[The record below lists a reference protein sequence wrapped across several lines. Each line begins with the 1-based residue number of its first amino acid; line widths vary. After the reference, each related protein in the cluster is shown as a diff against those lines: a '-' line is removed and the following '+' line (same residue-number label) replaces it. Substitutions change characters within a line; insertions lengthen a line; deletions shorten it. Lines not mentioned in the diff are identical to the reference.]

1 MLSGFSIG
9 TTPAAD
15 KHGEAADKGAD
26 GKRDEEKELD
36 PQNHGGGDKTLPNE
50 LVQSAIGLRLHPQI
64 VLRAVCSWPT
74 APPTPNRRMIPR
86 NKVENMATL

>member
-1 MLSGFSIG
+1 MLSVFSIG
-9 TTPAAD
+9 TNPAAH

-50 LVQSAIGLRLHPQI
+50 VVQTAIGLRLHPQI
-64 VLRAVCSWPT
+64 VLRAVLQLANG
-74 APPTPNRRMIPR
+74 APSA
-86 NKVENMATL
+86 K